1 MLELGVIEESQ
12 SDWSSPI
19 VLVPKPDGSW
29 RFCNDFRQL
38 NKVTKFDTYPMPRID
53 ELIDRLG
60 TARYMTTL
68 DLTKG
73 YWQIPLA
80 ESAKEK
86 TAFVTPDGAFQYK
99 RMPFGLQNAP
109 ATFQRKMDK
118 ILRPHQKYAA
128 AYLDDVIIHSTDWV
142 SHLPKVQAVL
152 DSIRE
157 AGFTANP
164 KKCTIGQEEAKYLG
178 YTIGR
183 GVIKPQVNKVEAI
196 QSWPRPNSKKQVR
209 AFLGIAGYYR
219 RFIPHFASQAVPLTN
234 LTKGK
239 ESVMVKWSPEAEAA
253 FQSLKTALCS
263 QPVLY
268 SPDFS
273 KDFVVQTDASDVGL
287 GAVLSQVWN
296 GEEHPVIYLSRKLKS
311 HEVNYAT
318 IEKECLAVKWA
329 LDSLRYYLLGRHFD
343 LVTDHA
349 PLKWMAQNKETNRRI
364 NRWFLALQEFNFT
377 VKHRPGVKMGNVD
390 ALSRVHACLTACVPT
405 PRLKQEGG
413 VCDSRQVKSP
423 GCIQDGKYVCP
434 RFRLYADLY
443 H

>member
-1 MLELGVIEESQ
+1 ML
-12 SDWSSPI
+12 
-19 VLVPKPDGSW
+19 
-29 RFCNDFRQL
+29 
-38 NKVTKFDTYPMPRID
+38 RID

-60 TARYMTTL
+60 TTL

-80 ESAKEK
+80 ELAKEK

-118 ILRPHQKYAA
+118 ILRPHQKFAA

-183 GVIKPQVNKVEAI
+183 GVIKPQVNKVKAI
-196 QSWPRPNSKKQVR
+196 KSWPRPSSKKQVQ
-209 AFLGIAGYYR
+209 ASLGIAGYYR
-219 RFIPHFASQAVPLTN
+219 RFIPHFASQAVPFTN

-253 FQSLKTALCS
+253 FQPLKTALCS

-273 KDFVVQTDASDVGL
+273 KDLLYKLMHQTL
-287 GAVLSQVWN
+287 G
-296 GEEHPVIYLSRKLKS
+296 
-311 HEVNYAT
+311 
-318 IEKECLAVKWA
+318 
-329 LDSLRYYLLGRHFD
+329 
-343 LVTDHA
+343 
-349 PLKWMAQNKETNRRI
+349 
-364 NRWFLALQEFNFT
+364 
-377 VKHRPGVKMGNVD
+377 
-390 ALSRVHACLTACVPT
+390 
-405 PRLKQEGG
+405 
-413 VCDSRQVKSP
+413 
-423 GCIQDGKYVCP
+423 
-434 RFRLYADLY
+434 
-443 H
+443 